1 MEFNSGELNYF
12 RICYI
17 AFNLV
22 PEGLRQVFKKEWDFR
37 FKPTPGEWKDS
48 PKNGSDFYNNESRK
62 SRSKHARYLATIQ
75 SGNTAEWD
83 CSCLFFAILFSDSI
97 GTTLSAAIK
106 KGVDDLRQIRNDI
119 AHIRETKV
127 TDAEF
132 RAYVGRV
139 LLAFNSLS
147 LPISDIEAV
156 KNQTSLPMAEV
167 KNLMATVGNS
177 KVESFCILTF
187 KPSHQ
192 IIRRSNDVTRI
203 MTKMQELDNESNG
216 TVSTIYLSGNPGC
229 GKTQLARQIGEEFFT
244 RESGESEGLRF
255 VATLN
260 AETLETLADSYLSQA
275 KRLGITEYALTKLAT
290 AEVSP
295 KERLQ
300 QLRCFIFP
308 HFKQFSK
315 WLIIADNVV
324 TLPLVYDYLPQTASE
339 ELGRGQVLITTQ
351 DTSAI
356 PANAP
361 HTYHES
367 LSVGMTP
374 KDAEEL
380 LKQVSEMSNNE
391 GAQTVAQALEYQPLA
406 LAAAASYVRNVS
418 RSLTYDWS
426 NFLSTLADVERE
438 VTEERL
444 TLVNPAYPKT
454 MTEAIQFAIDT
465 SSKSDEVLRQTFFL
479 FSLCDSEPVPIQ
491 AAVSFVKNHT
501 SGQTEEMIKAKILNC
516 SLIMPLYI
524 EDEAPG
530 FLRVHSVVHE
540 VLRSKMPMMEI
551 TEKRKCLFVAV
562 KVFLFVIESQQ
573 DL

>member
-1 MEFNSGELNYF
+1 MEFNSGEFNYF

-17 AFNLV
+17 VFKLV

-37 FKPTPGEWKDS
+37 FKPTHGEWKDS
-48 PKNGSDFYNNESRK
+48 PKNGSDFTNNESPR
-62 SRSKHARYLATIQ
+62 SRSKNARCLATILN
-75 SGNTAEWD
+75 GNTAEWN
-83 CSCLFFAILFSDSI
+83 CGCLLFAILFSDSI

-106 KGVDDLRQIRNDI
+106 EAVDDLRQIRNEI
-119 AHIRETKV
+119 AHISKAKV

-156 KNQTSLPMAEV
+156 KNQTSLPTAEV
-167 KNLMATVGNS
+167 QNLMAPVGNS

-203 MTKMQELDNESNG
+203 MAKMQELDNESNG

-260 AETLETLADSYLSQA
+260 AETLETLADSYFSQA

-290 AEVSP
+290 AEVNP

-324 TLPLVYDYLPQTASE
+324 ELSLVYDYLPQTATE

-367 LSVGMTP
+367 LSEGMTP
-374 KDAEEL
+374 KDAVEL

-391 GAQTVAQALEYQPLA
+391 GAQTVAEALHYQPLS
-406 LAAAASYVRNVS
+406 LAAAASYVQFVS
-418 RSLTYDWS
+418 CFLTYNWS
-426 NFLSTLADVERE
+426 NFLATLADVERE

-444 TLVNPAYPKT
+444 TLVNPAYPKN
-454 MTEAIQFAIDT
+454 MTDAIQLAIDT
-465 SSKSDEVLRQTFFL
+465 TLKSDEVLRQTFFF
-479 FSLCDSEPVPIQ
+479 FSLCDSGPVPIQ
-491 AAVSFVKNHT
+491 AAVSFVKNHI
-501 SGQTEEMIKAKILNC
+501 SGQTEEMIKTKILNC

-524 EDEAPG
+524 EDEAPR

-540 VLRSKMPMMEI
+540 VLRKMPIMEI